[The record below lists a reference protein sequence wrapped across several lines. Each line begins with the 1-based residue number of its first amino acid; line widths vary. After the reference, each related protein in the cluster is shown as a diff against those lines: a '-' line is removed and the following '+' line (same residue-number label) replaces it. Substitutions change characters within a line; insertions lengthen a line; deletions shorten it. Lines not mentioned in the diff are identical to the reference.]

1 VNCEFVFWNFIG
13 TFPIST
19 ISRLD
24 EPYKAE
30 PLRPLCVCERERE
43 ICKCKKFS
51 FAWEGEIV
59 WGVEDKFCEVL
70 RGSGFDNCG
79 LDLYGVLLAAIQSLG
94 TYHTHCVDSSSVP
107 FRCLVYEVTE
117 YHRFLK

>member
-1 VNCEFVFWNFIG
+1 MNCEFVFWNFIG

-43 ICKCKKFS
+43 RSASARSFLLHGRVRLFGELKINFVKF
-51 FAWEGEIV
+51 
-59 WGVEDKFCEVL
+59 
-70 RGSGFDNCG
+70 
-79 LDLYGVLLAAIQSLG
+79 
-94 TYHTHCVDSSSVP
+94 
-107 FRCLVYEVTE
+107 
-117 YHRFLK
+117 